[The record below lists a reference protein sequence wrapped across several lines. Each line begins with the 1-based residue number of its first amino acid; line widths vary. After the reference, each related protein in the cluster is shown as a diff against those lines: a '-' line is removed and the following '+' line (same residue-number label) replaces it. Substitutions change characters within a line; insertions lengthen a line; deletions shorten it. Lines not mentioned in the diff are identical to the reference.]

1 MNSKSL
7 GTSFVAFWS
16 NDSVKQES
24 FFYPT
29 CVKFANSQGMVSSL
43 KTLLS
48 YLEQSQGGTPVA
60 MASTMW
66 IFLPL
71 PPTSSSPIF
80 LLPMLL
86 CTTFPSFP
94 SFPSFSAL
102 HGKQVSVGSPLW
114 RSLSCPLLCHHFAKD
129 KADIFFFNTL
139 LLHTFFTMKE
149 HSWIAWIA
157 CQQTALTF

>member
-80 LLPMLL
+80 LLPISPDITPPHLISSSPFLDFHLL
-86 CTTFPSFP
+86 
-94 SFPSFSAL
+94 SAL

-149 HSWIAWIA
+149 HSWIA
-157 CQQTALTF
+157 